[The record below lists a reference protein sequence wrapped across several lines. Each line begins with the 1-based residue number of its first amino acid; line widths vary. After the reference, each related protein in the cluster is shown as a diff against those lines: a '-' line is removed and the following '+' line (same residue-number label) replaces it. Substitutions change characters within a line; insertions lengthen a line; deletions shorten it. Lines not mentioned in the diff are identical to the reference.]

1 VKSKIDL
8 SKICAFY
15 ISADDEDS
23 HNVMEE
29 LRQEQK
35 DFEAL
40 EATMLQDNAANE
52 KQFFERKARDAKLLK
67 LLKEIK
73 SDLDFKTIIPDLDVI
88 REEVNE
94 ALLLVEKE
102 EAKTK

>member
-1 VKSKIDL
+1 MNTIQLLNEARHDL
-8 SKICAFY
+8 SKCR
-15 ISADDEDS
+15 
-23 HNVMEE
+23 EE
-29 LRQEQK
+29 NKVLK
-35 DFEAL
+35 EA
-40 EATMLQDNAANE
+40 MLQENAANE

-94 ALLLVEKE
+94 ALLLVKGRND
-102 EAKTK
+102 